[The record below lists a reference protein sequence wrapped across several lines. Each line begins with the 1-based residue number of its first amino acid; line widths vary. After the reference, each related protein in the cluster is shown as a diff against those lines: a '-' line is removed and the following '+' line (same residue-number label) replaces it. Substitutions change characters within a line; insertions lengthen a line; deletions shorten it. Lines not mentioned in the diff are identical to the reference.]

1 MPYAVREPVQ
11 EMWVTQDIKEEAWL
25 QYLPYARQCLYFS
38 GAAGV
43 LLAGRVFPTGTDI
56 DIAPAFDGDSLLGED
71 PRKGVDIIVG
81 GLRNAQGGACPAC
94 HQGR

>member
-38 GAAGV
+38 GAAGM
-43 LLAGRVFPTGTDI
+43 L
-56 DIAPAFDGDSLLGED
+56 
-71 PRKGVDIIVG
+71 
-81 GLRNAQGGACPAC
+81 
-94 HQGR
+94 